1 MGGASSGTTTME
13 NTLGE
18 CRPAPPLGP
27 EERRAL
33 LDGDCHDPHAVL
45 GAHPAEQGT
54 VIRALRP
61 FADTVAVLTRDGGR
75 WELLAEGDGLF
86 AGIVPVPAGTDYRYE
101 LRYEDETVLADDP
114 YRFQP
119 TLGELDLH
127 LIGEGRHE
135 RLWEVLGS
143 RVRRFGDPDHADR
156 SEPSE
161 PAPDKGSAVGDTT
174 DTAGGPASESSAAGT
189 ASTAAAQSN
198 AAAPAAATTT
208 TSAAAAARKAE
219 VEAAF
224 GPVTGVSFAVW
235 APNARGVRVIGDFNY
250 WNGAAYPLR
259 SLGGSGVWELFVPQ
273 TGAGVRY
280 KYEILGRD
288 GIWRQKADPL
298 ARRTEPPPGNASV
311 TEESEFAW
319 TDADWLDKRALT
331 DPYRSPMSVYELHL
345 QSWRPGL
352 DYRQLADQLPAYL
365 LELGFTHVEFLPPT
379 EHPFGGSWGYQ
390 VSSYFAPT
398 ARLGDPDDFRA
409 LIDALHA
416 AGIGVFID
424 WVPAHF
430 PKDSWALAEF
440 DGTALYEHSDPR
452 RGEHPDWGTLVF
464 DYGRREVR
472 NFLVASALFWCEQM
486 HIDGLRVDAV
496 ASMLYLDYSREEG
509 EWHPNAFGG
518 RENLE
523 AVSFLQELTATVYKR
538 SPGVVVV
545 AEEST
550 AWPGVTL
557 PTDHHVPGS
566 ALTGLGFGFKWNMGW
581 MHDTLGYL
589 AEDPIN
595 RRYHHDKM
603 TFALVYAYTEKFV
616 LAISHDE
623 VVHGKGSLLRKMSG
637 DRWQQL
643 ANVRA
648 YLAFMWA
655 HPGKQ
660 LLFSGCEFAQDAEW
674 SEQHGL
680 DWWLLDYPEHRGVFR
695 TVQDLNFNYTKQPAL
710 WEQDHTPAG
719 FEWLVV
725 DDSDHNVFAFVRWS
739 LDGTPLVCVVNFA
752 AVPWEDYHLPLPLSA
767 EDAPRWSELLNTDA
781 EQYGGSGVGNFGTV
795 HSRHQPWSGRPAHT
809 SLRLPPL
816 GTLWLVPERVERPQA
831 ELELEAELVA
841 AAEVVAEA
849 EQVAISAV
857 EQEVFG
863 PEADEPGVGEPEP
876 VGEAEPASQV
886 LAALLAEPVPEG
898 LFAVDEPV
906 SEASEALD
914 GPAFELF
921 DTTFEP
927 ATELSD
933 AEAEAEAEAELA
945 IISMIEPEVFAPEAF
960 ELVATAETE
969 PEPELD
975 EPELA
980 ASSAIESEVDEPELA
995 EPESESAADTEP
1007 ELAAATTIE
1016 PEADELELV
1025 ELKSEPDTGTEPELS
1040 AASTIEPEADDL
1052 EVVEPELTTS
1062 PAVEPETDEPE
1073 LDESEP
1079 EPAAETEPELAA
1091 TSTTEPETDE
1101 PELDESETA
1110 ADTEPEL
1117 TASSVSEPEADELEL
1132 VEPEPELA
1140 AGTEPELTAT
1150 TAVEPETD
1158 EPELDE
1164 LESEPAAD
1172 TELDLAASSTSE
1184 PEADALEAS
1193 EPELTTSS
1201 AIEPE
1206 NDEPGLVEPEPE
1218 LATDTEPELAATSTS
1233 EPVINEPDIVEPE
1246 LAATSAIEPETDE
1259 TELDELESES
1269 TTDTEL
1275 DLAASS
1281 TSEPE
1286 ADELEL
1292 VEPDPEPAAET
1303 EPESAASSAIE
1314 PEVDEPE
1321 VIDPELA
1328 ATSAIEPETD
1338 ESELAESESVAET
1351 EPVAEAS
1358 AALVEPTPETPTAAI
1373 EPDAEA
1379 PATFTKPELAA
1390 EPIVEAEAAK
1400 SEAAEPEVT
1409 ESEAAESEA
1418 LESAVIESAVIEPEA
1433 AEPEPATVPEPTS
1446 EAPASAT
1453 LSAQPAPQPAF
1464 PGALSD
1470 PEAEVPG
1477 AVFEL
1482 AMEVP
1487 VTTTEPPVE
1496 SLAATAAVTTT
1507 PVVPRPAETDEPT
1520 VTLPIQSV
1528 GASESMS
1535 PPVRVTKPTTDT
1547 PAQATQIPA
1556 QTTAEPAETAG
1567 SAAEE

>member
-45 GAHPAEQGT
+45 GAHPAGPGT

-61 FADTVAVLTRDGGR
+61 FADTVTVLTRDGGR

-86 AGIVPVPAGTDYRYE
+86 AGLVPVPAGTDYRYE

-143 RVRRFGDPDHADR
+143 RVRRFGDPGH
-156 SEPSE
+156 SEHSESE
-161 PAPDKGSAVGDTT
+161 PAKGSAAA
-174 DTAGGPASESSAAGT
+174 DTAGDTAGDSSAAGT
-189 ASTAAAQSN
+189 ASTATAQSN
-198 AAAPAAATTT
+198 GAAPTSAAAT
-208 TSAAAAARKAE
+208 TSAAAAARKAAI
-219 VEAAF
+219 EAAF

-331 DPYRSPMSVYELHL
+331 DPYQSPMSVYELHL

-523 AVSFLQELTATVYKR
+523 AVSFLQELTATAYKR

-581 MHDTLGYL
+581 MHDTLSYM

-660 LLFSGCEFAQDAEW
+660 LIFSGCEFAQDAEW

-695 TVQDLNFNYTKQPAL
+695 TVQDLNFNYAKQPAL

-795 HSRHQPWSGRPAHT
+795 HSRHQALSGRPAHT

-816 GTLWLVPERVERPQA
+816 GTLWLAPERVARPEA

-857 EQEVFG
+857 EQEVFE
-863 PEADEPGVGEPEP
+863 PEADEPEVGEPEP
-876 VGEAEPASQV
+876 VGEAEPASQAQ
-886 LAALLAEPVPEG
+886 AALLTEPVPDA
-898 LFAVDEPV
+898 LFTADEPV
-906 SEASEALD
+906 SETSEALAE
-914 GPAFELF
+914 PALELPDTAF
-921 DTTFEP
+921 DL

-933 AEAEAEAEAELA
+933 PEAEAEAESDSDALAAEAAAEAAAEIEAELA
-945 IISMIEPEVFAPEAF
+945 IISMIEPEVFEPEAF
-960 ELVATAETE
+960 EPTPLAE

-980 ASSAIESEVDEPELA
+980 A
-995 EPESESAADTEP
+995 
-1007 ELAAATTIE
+1007 
-1016 PEADELELV
+1016 
-1025 ELKSEPDTGTEPELS
+1025 
-1040 AASTIEPEADDL
+1040 
-1052 EVVEPELTTS
+1052 TS
-1062 PAVEPETDEPE
+1062 AVEPETDE
-1073 LDESEP
+1073 SE
-1079 EPAAETEPELAA
+1079 
-1091 TSTTEPETDE
+1091 
-1101 PELDESETA
+1101 
-1110 ADTEPEL
+1110 
-1117 TASSVSEPEADELEL
+1117 V
-1132 VEPEPELA
+1132 
-1140 AGTEPELTAT
+1140 
-1150 TAVEPETD
+1150 
-1158 EPELDE
+1158 
-1164 LESEPAAD
+1164 
-1172 TELDLAASSTSE
+1172 
-1184 PEADALEAS
+1184 
-1193 EPELTTSS
+1193 
-1201 AIEPE
+1201 
-1206 NDEPGLVEPEPE
+1206 
-1218 LATDTEPELAATSTS
+1218 
-1233 EPVINEPDIVEPE
+1233 VEPE
-1246 LAATSAIEPETDE
+1246 L
-1259 TELDELESES
+1259 
-1269 TTDTEL
+1269 
-1275 DLAASS
+1275 
-1281 TSEPE
+1281 
-1286 ADELEL
+1286 
-1292 VEPDPEPAAET
+1292 
-1303 EPESAASSAIE
+1303 
-1314 PEVDEPE
+1314 
-1321 VIDPELA
+1321 
-1328 ATSAIEPETD
+1328 
-1338 ESELAESESVAET
+1338 
-1351 EPVAEAS
+1351 
-1358 AALVEPTPETPTAAI
+1358 
-1373 EPDAEA
+1373 
-1379 PATFTKPELAA
+1379 
-1390 EPIVEAEAAK
+1390 
-1400 SEAAEPEVT
+1400 
-1409 ESEAAESEA
+1409 
-1418 LESAVIESAVIEPEA
+1418 IEPEA
-1433 AEPEPATVPEPTS
+1433 VDPEPATVPEPAS

-1453 LSAQPAPQPAF
+1453 LPARSAPAPAF
-1464 PGALSD
+1464 PGAPSE

-1482 AMEVP
+1482 AVEIP
-1487 VTTTEPPVE
+1487 VTATEPPVE

-1528 GASESMS
+1528 AGSESMT
-1535 PPVRVTKPTTDT
+1535 PPVRTAKPAADAL
-1547 PAQATQIPA
+1547 AQATQIPA
-1556 QTTAEPAETAG
+1556 QTTAEPAETAD